1 MRESIELATIL
12 VTDLVGST
20 RLANSVGP
28 VRADELRDEH
38 FDVLREAV
46 GASGGR
52 EFRSTGDGMMVAFS
66 SASAAVRCAVSM
78 QQLIERRYRRAE
90 PKLQVRIGLGAGE
103 STVQDGEYFGGP
115 SIEAARLCDK
125 APTDGIL
132 VSPAVRMLAG
142 RLDGI
147 RFESAGELEL
157 KGYPEP
163 IEVFE
168 IPWTRLGDEVAGVGG
183 WPVPAL
189 LRSVPRTAFVG
200 RDGERA
206 VMERS
211 LRP

>member
-78 QQLIERRYRRAE
+78 QQLIERRYRRSE
-90 PKLQVRIGLGAGE
+90 PKLQVRIGLGVGE
-103 STVQDGEYFGGP
+103 STAQDA
-115 SIEAARLCDK
+115 STLRMAR
-125 APTDGIL
+125 AE
-132 VSPAVRMLAG
+132 
-142 RLDGI
+142 LD
-147 RFESAGELEL
+147 
-157 KGYPEP
+157 
-163 IEVFE
+163 
-168 IPWTRLGDEVAGVGG
+168 
-183 WPVPAL
+183 
-189 LRSVPRTAFVG
+189 
-200 RDGERA
+200 ERK
-206 VMERS
+206 
-211 LRP
+211 

>member
-1 MRESIELATIL
+1 MPESIELATIL

-90 PKLQVRIGLGAGE
+90 PKLQVRIGLGVGE
-103 STVQDGEYFGGP
+103 STVQDASTSRMARASPFYGGP
-115 SIEAARLCDK
+115 ANKTVASFRSTARGQRCS
-125 APTDGIL
+125 TDL
-132 VSPAVRMLAG
+132 
-142 RLDGI
+142 
-147 RFESAGELEL
+147 
-157 KGYPEP
+157 
-163 IEVFE
+163 
-168 IPWTRLGDEVAGVGG
+168 
-183 WPVPAL
+183 PVM
-189 LRSVPRTAFVG
+189 VPRSRRPSSQASKQT
-200 RDGERA
+200 RELDERK
-206 VMERS
+206 
-211 LRP
+211 